1 MIPKKIP
8 ILFVVAV
15 LFLSGVSGPVSGYT
29 MSESTYQLVS
39 DCYTDVIA
47 GYGNVPIYGRD
58 GTVISTGVI
67 ADIPDEK
74 GMWDWRYETKQIV
87 NDTRSDMKA
96 YYFPQG
102 PIILYGSDLLGT
114 ICVGIWKEADTVK
127 KTRDDIYA
135 IIDAEA
141 KNRGIENIPVI
152 FMATS
157 IPDCRPLPWTD
168 PNETPVI
175 RPLHEIANGYPDVT
189 APAKNQQVYGMDPTA
204 KRPLSGITH
213 ASVSSLIEFVSTEY
227 GY

>member
-96 YYFPQG
+96 YYFPPQG

-114 ICVGIWKEADTVK
+114 ICVASGKRQIPSKKPGMTSMPSLTQKPKTEVLKTSPSSSWQHPYLTADRSPPGLIP
-127 KTRDDIYA
+127 TRH
-135 IIDAEA
+135 
-141 KNRGIENIPVI
+141 R
-152 FMATS
+152 
-157 IPDCRPLPWTD
+157 
-168 PNETPVI
+168 
-175 RPLHEIANGYPDVT
+175 
-189 APAKNQQVYGMDPTA
+189 
-204 KRPLSGITH
+204 
-213 ASVSSLIEFVSTEY
+213 
-227 GY
+227 